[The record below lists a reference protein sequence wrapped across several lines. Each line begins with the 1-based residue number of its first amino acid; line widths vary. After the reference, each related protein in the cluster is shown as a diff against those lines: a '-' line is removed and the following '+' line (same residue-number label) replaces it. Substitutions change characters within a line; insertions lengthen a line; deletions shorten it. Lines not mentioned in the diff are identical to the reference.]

1 MHAFIAQYYKQSTPI
16 KRVWWSYTKNEIWA
30 FVINC
35 VCLFNY
41 YLYEECFYHNFI
53 KIILKKTPPL
63 TNANKHLGFATF
75 ILKYQQ
81 LHRKL
86 KQNPQKFLNL
96 PSVKKLQQSTLGGL
110 RLCYQNIKLNRYK
123 VGKENLVLTCVG
135 IVEAIIAWT
144 IDHDFQSCYR
154 SLNTVDWENQA
165 DLISARERDI
175 IICYACKVLLK
186 LGKFLIMRLKK

>member
-1 MHAFIAQYYKQSTPI
+1 MLR
-16 KRVWWSYTKNEIWA
+16 KRKFELLSLTV
-30 FVINC
+30 FV
-35 VCLFNY
+35 
-41 YLYEECFYHNFI
+41 YLIIICMRSVFYHNFI

-96 PSVKKLQQSTLGGL
+96 PSVKKLEQSTLGGL

-144 IDHDFQSCYR
+144 IDHAFQSCYR
-154 SLNTVDWENQA
+154 SLKTVDWENQA

>member
-16 KRVWWSYTKNEIWA
+16 KRVWWSYTKKEIWA

-86 KQNPQKFLNL
+86 KQNP
-96 PSVKKLQQSTLGGL
+96 KKSWIL
-110 RLCYQNIKLNRYK
+110 
-123 VGKENLVLTCVG
+123 
-135 IVEAIIAWT
+135 
-144 IDHDFQSCYR
+144 D
-154 SLNTVDWENQA
+154 
-165 DLISARERDI
+165 
-175 IICYACKVLLK
+175 LLK
-186 LGKFLIMRLKK
+186 NFKTVNIERIKIVLPKYQTQ